1 MSMLLL
7 RPQTRALLAAAGW
20 SDCYIVDIQPY
31 IDAIDDF
38 QVFPVAQDFLQRFG
52 GIRIDDGSST
62 GGSPRFHIF
71 VDPIEAIRRTP
82 RWELAMAEEKLERPL
97 YPIAALENG
106 HRVALVDEAGQ
117 LFILDG
123 QILFTGP
130 YVLTDIFEIA
140 ACDWRLWPLERLF
153 DIFE

>member
-1 MSMLLL
+1 MTLL
-7 RPQTRALLAAAGW
+7 RPQTRALLEAAGW
-20 SDCYIVDIQPY
+20 SEQYTADIQS
-31 IDAIDDF
+31 AIEKLERRDW
-38 QVFPVAQDFLQRFG
+38 QVFSVAQDFLRRFG

-82 RWELAMAEEKLERPL
+82 RWELAMAEEKLERSL
-97 YPIAALENG
+97 CPIAALENG

-153 DIFE
+153 NIFE